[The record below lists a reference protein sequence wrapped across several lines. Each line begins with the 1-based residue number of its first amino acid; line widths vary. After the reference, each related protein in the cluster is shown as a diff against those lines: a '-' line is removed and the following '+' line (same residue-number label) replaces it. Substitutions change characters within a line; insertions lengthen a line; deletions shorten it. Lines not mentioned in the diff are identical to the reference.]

1 MRISIITCYAMEL
14 LVCLAE
20 RGNEHPSSASELA
33 ECTGVSDRFTQRIMR
48 LLQLAGIVRS
58 VRGIAGGF
66 LLDMVP
72 DEISVAKVM
81 QAVEGKLTL
90 PEKARSVTAG
100 LAVAVLEKA
109 AEEIKASLEKIT
121 LEEACNSCRASPAAN
136 SDSESSPEAPAE
148 VTHGRKT
155 CSLGRQRCF
164 KPRATSRNL
173 GKK

>member
-66 LLDMVP
+66 LLEMAP
-72 DEISVAKVM
+72 GEISVAKVM
-81 QAVEGKLTL
+81 QAVEGKLSL

-100 LAVAVLEKA
+100 LALAVLEKT

-121 LEEACNSCRASPAAN
+121 LEEACSGCTSLPATH
-136 SDSESSPEAPAE
+136 SDRETSQEAPAE
-148 VTHGRKT
+148 VKHGKKT
-155 CSLGRQRCF
+155 SSIGRQRCL
-164 KPRATSRNL
+164 KPRATPRNS